1 MNTVT
6 ELRKLASDPQLRP
19 IFSFLSERRDSRP
32 VTIDRILSATRHKIP
47 RISIV
52 HLAKSL
58 DRLNLCNFVAGRRN
72 FPSRILLYFT
82 PASIGKSALNETNQ
96 LERVE
101 KIEAGETARSLV
113 REAIEQVAAV
123 IPEERTQ
130 FQVQYSPIGTIF
142 TLPKSAS
149 EEDKEALIDFIRKIP
164 AA

>member
-72 FPSRILLYFT
+72 FPSRILFYFT
-82 PASIGKSALNETNQ
+82 PASIGKSALSETSQ

-101 KIEAGETARSLV
+101 QTEAGDTARKLIK
-113 REAIEQVAAV
+113 EAIEHVSA
-123 IPEERTQ
+123 PEERTQ
-130 FQVQYSPIGTIF
+130 FQVQYSPIGTTF
-142 TLPKSAS
+142 MLPKSAS
-149 EEDKEALIDFIRKIP
+149 EEDKEALIDFIRQIP